1 MTLGGAVLNGS
12 TKSTHAATTSY
23 EGRPEGWAL
32 LVLATASA
40 KSTSCGNVVRSVVPQ

>member
-40 KSTSCGNVVRSVVPQ
+40 TSCGNVVRSVVPQ